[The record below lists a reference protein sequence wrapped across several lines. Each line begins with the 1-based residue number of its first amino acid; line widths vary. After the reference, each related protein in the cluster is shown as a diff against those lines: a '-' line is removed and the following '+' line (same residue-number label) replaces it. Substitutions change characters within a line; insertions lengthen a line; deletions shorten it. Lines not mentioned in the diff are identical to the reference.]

1 MMKKA
6 TGKEAKAVTLVYW
19 DIKEFPVPPAFDA
32 RRVCPCINQLLE
44 THGYSGPITI
54 YAVGILTDVHVDIL
68 RALSSTGIILCYSPF
83 GSTDI
88 MSLMFRWMCNN
99 SPPANLLGICDQ
111 NAFPP
116 PESGFN
122 LFSPFPYSSPEQEDS
137 ISWIN
142 LILTVSGTLQE
153 DKCGETDESATWS
166 CLACKSLH
174 GEGFET
180 FTGHL
185 SSQEHKD
192 MYRDYLPVE
201 DYLPLPRLR
210 DEDENPP
217 TIVRHQPE
225 KATPEEA
232 EAVTSVFWDI
242 NMFPVPPGFDA
253 RLVRPCIIRLLESH
267 GYSAPPTIC
276 AIGKLTDVDDDIL
289 QALSS
294 TGITLYYAPHG
305 SADIMPLMS
314 QWISTNPP
322 PANILGICD
331 PRGFPLPLNGYNLF
345 RPFSYSSPKQD
356 SILWGSSLLADS
368 GALEV
373 DTCSE
378 TGEWYCLLCDND
390 GGKSFKSFTKHLS
403 SRSHSHEGNS
413 SKKRRTVLSPRRGY
427 DLSLIKHVSASSVD
441 RGADISMDV
450 TKLIQKLE
458 ISPTCFKDG
467 VRLTLDS
474 ESHILP

>member
-1 MMKKA
+1 VCDLTVSIYVLISVLSDMMKKA

-19 DIKEFPVPPAFDA
+19 DIKDFPVPPGFDA
-32 RRVCPCINQLLE
+32 RRVRPCINQLLE
-44 THGYSGPITI
+44 THGYSGPLTI

-83 GSTDI
+83 GHTDI
-88 MSLMFRWMCNN
+88 MSLMFRWMRNN

-116 PESGFN
+116 RESGFN

-153 DKCGETDESATWS
+153 DKCSETVESATWS

-192 MYRDYLPVE
+192 MYREYLPVE

-217 TIVRHQPE
+217 TI

-267 GYSAPPTIC
+267 GYSAPPTIY
-276 AIGKLTDVDDDIL
+276 AVGKLTDVHDDIL
-289 QALSS
+289 QTLFS

-305 SADIMPLMS
+305 SAEMVLLMS
-314 QWISTNPP
+314 QWISMNPP

-356 SILWGSSLLADS
+356 SILWGNSLVTATPSQIQGLLKWILAVKRVD
-368 GALEV
+368 GIAYYAIMLVAEALKVSPSISLVEAIHMREILLRNGGREEEEKEYLAHGMV
-373 DTCSE
+373 LFF
-378 TGEWYCLLCDND
+378 YCW
-390 GGKSFKSFTKHLS
+390 
-403 SRSHSHEGNS
+403 
-413 SKKRRTVLSPRRGY
+413 
-427 DLSLIKHVSASSVD
+427 
-441 RGADISMDV
+441 
-450 TKLIQKLE
+450 
-458 ISPTCFKDG
+458 
-467 VRLTLDS
+467 
-474 ESHILP
+474 

>member
-19 DIKEFPVPPAFDA
+19 DIKEFPVPPGFDA
-32 RRVCPCINQLLE
+32 RRVRPCINQLLE

-83 GSTDI
+83 GKTDI
-88 MSLMFRWMCNN
+88 MSLMFKWMCNN
-99 SPPANLLGICDQ
+99 SPPANLLGICDPD
-111 NAFPP
+111 AFPP
-116 PESGFN
+116 PEIGFN

-153 DKCGETDESATWS
+153 DKCSETVESATWS
-166 CLACKSLH
+166 CLACKPLH

-253 RLVRPCIIRLLESH
+253 RLVRPCISRLLESH
-267 GYSAPPTIC
+267 GYSAPPTIY
-276 AIGKLTDVDDDIL
+276 AVGKLTDVHDDIL
-289 QALSS
+289 QTLFS

-305 SADIMPLMS
+305 SADMVLLMS

-368 GALEV
+368 GAFEV
-373 DTCSE
+373 NTCSE
-378 TGEWYCLLCDND
+378 TDEWYCLLCDNV

-413 SKKRRTVLSPRRGY
+413 SKKRRT
-427 DLSLIKHVSASSVD
+427 
-441 RGADISMDV
+441 
-450 TKLIQKLE
+450 
-458 ISPTCFKDG
+458 
-467 VRLTLDS
+467 
-474 ESHILP
+474 